1 MGDASYGNAMTEI
14 TLALAMGFFSI
25 MVLTMVSM
33 GAPQSVPIDVAA
45 GTPVKLTL
53 APPSLNNTS
62 AKKNPAVSKNQL
74 IIFWQGRYFN
84 QDLKPLD
91 TNSYRFKGPVI
102 LALSPDL
109 PMSQALEARIR
120 LSAQNI
126 VVSTL
131 DQRWLKTIGKVIGKE

>member
-14 TLALAMGFFSI
+14 ALALAMGFFSI
-25 MVLTMVSM
+25 MVLAIMSM
-33 GAPQSVPIDVAA
+33 GASQSLQMDAAA
-45 GTPVKLTL
+45 GTPIKLTL

-62 AKKNPAVSKNQL
+62 AKKNPAASKNQL

-84 QDLKPLD
+84 KDLKPLD
-91 TNSYRFKGPVI
+91 INKYKFKGRVI

-126 VVSTL
+126 FVSTL
-131 DQRWLKTIGKVIGKE
+131 DQRWLKTIGKAIGKE